1 VPFPDFRGRFAAV
14 GRLASIAVSRRGII
28 VGMTE
33 IRFHGRGGQGV
44 VVASEILAS
53 AFFREG
59 KHVQA
64 FPTFGV
70 ERRGAPVAA
79 FLRVSDRPI
88 RLRCQIQ
95 RPNHVIILDPTLIA
109 SVDVTAGLE
118 PGGWILINS
127 EKAPQHFARL
137 AQEGRQIATVDASVI
152 ALAQGLGERTN
163 PIVNTA
169 ILGAFAGATHMVDLS
184 SVLVALEE
192 WLPGQATANVRAA
205 REAARRVRSLLFEGV
220 GL

>member
-1 VPFPDFRGRFAAV
+1 
-14 GRLASIAVSRRGII
+14 
-28 VGMTE
+28 MTE

-79 FLRVSDRPI
+79 FLRVSSRPI

-95 RPNHVIILDPTLIA
+95 RPDHVIILDPTLIPA
-109 SVDVTAGLE
+109 VDVIAGLN
-118 PGGWILINS
+118 PAGWILINS
-127 EKAPQHFARL
+127 ENPPRRFARL
-137 AQEGRQIATVDASVI
+137 AQGGRQIATVDASAI
-152 ALAQGLGERTN
+152 AVAQGLGNRTN

-169 ILGAFAGATHMVDLS
+169 ILGAFAAATHLVDLA
-184 SVLVALEE
+184 SVLHALRE
-192 WLPGQATANVRAA
+192 WLPGRTEENIQAA
-205 REAARRVRSLLFEGV
+205 REAARRVRTLLLEGV

>member
-1 VPFPDFRGRFAAV
+1 
-14 GRLASIAVSRRGII
+14 
-28 VGMTE
+28 MTE

-44 VVASEILAS
+44 VVASEILAT

-79 FLRVSDRPI
+79 FLRVSSRPI
-88 RLRCQIQ
+88 RLRCQIE
-95 RPNHVIILDPTLIA
+95 RPDHVIILDPTLIPA
-109 SVDVTAGLE
+109 VDVIAGLK
-118 PGGWILINS
+118 PAGWILINS
-127 EKAPQHFARL
+127 ENPPRRFARL
-137 AQEGRQIATVDASVI
+137 AQGGRQIATVDASAI
-152 ALAQGLGERTN
+152 AVAQGLGNRTN

-169 ILGAFAGATHMVDLS
+169 ILGAFAGATHLVDLA
-184 SVLVALEE
+184 SVLQALQE
-192 WLPGQATANVRAA
+192 WLPGRTEENIRAA
-205 REAARRVRSLLFEGV
+205 REAARRVRTLLLEGV